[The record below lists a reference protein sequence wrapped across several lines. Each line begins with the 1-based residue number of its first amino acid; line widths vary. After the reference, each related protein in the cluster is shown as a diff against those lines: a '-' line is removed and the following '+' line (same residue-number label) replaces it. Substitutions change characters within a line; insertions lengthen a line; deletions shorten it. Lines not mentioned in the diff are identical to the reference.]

1 LWLSSSSR
9 YIALN
14 KSCTYR
20 FFDNY
25 IIPLAK
31 KLRECEVFGVACDE
45 FLVYAEENRKEWAS
59 KGEGIVKS
67 LVEDQE
73 MHTRGLALAK
83 EMMDQDK

>member
-1 LWLSSSSR
+1 V
-9 YIALN
+9 
-14 KSCTYR
+14 CR

-67 LVEDQE
+67 LVKDQE
-73 MHTRGLALAK
+73 IRTKGLALAK
-83 EMMDQDK
+83 GMMKQDK